1 MLSSHQQTIF
11 RVWTSSR
18 LLCMF
23 LVYSIIR
30 LFAQSGSHRRTCTWS
45 RAQSHRDVIV
55 LMRYLVLP
63 RNPVDLPKFLT
74 QAELNRCRDWIMD
87 TYAFDRQLQLRN
99 RAIFEVL
106 WNGALRKGSL
116 LGLQMKNI
124 NWMEGTMLVCRMM
137 RKTTKRPGIAR
148 AAITAR
154 QKRASIWLLFQIR
167 PSNGLTAIDKRLDP

>member
-63 RNPVDLPKFLT
+63 RNPGHLLSAGTSSPGSRYTRGPAGRTGFTLMHGVVQILAQSWLHARGPGLP
-74 QAELNRCRDWIMD
+74 
-87 TYAFDRQLQLRN
+87 
-99 RAIFEVL
+99 
-106 WNGALRKGSL
+106 GAG
-116 LGLQMKNI
+116 
-124 NWMEGTMLVCRMM
+124 
-137 RKTTKRPGIAR
+137 
-148 AAITAR
+148 
-154 QKRASIWLLFQIR
+154 AS
-167 PSNGLTAIDKRLDP
+167 NA